1 MRVPGD
7 QGIEGPENLGHTQLG
22 HQRALVQL
30 EPAADPVVSRLGP
43 HREHVR
49 PVHQLAVAYAGHS
62 EDEAQDSGVGLLAVE
77 SRRGDAAEVLRH
89 FENRG
94 GNPLA
99 EAGAPGLVLDPDALF
114 VFSLSLH
121 PANHDSLT
129 GHGVPRP
136 FRHSPWPAG
145 VTPRRR
151 QIRYAGEPSS
161 STPSPTRARPGC
173 DTMVFSTM
181 AAADATKRIGVTG

>member
-1 MRVPGD
+1 MSD
-7 QGIEGPENLGHTQLG
+7 QCT
-22 HQRALVQL
+22 
-30 EPAADPVVSRLGP
+30 SC
-43 HREHVR
+43 
-49 PVHQLAVAYAGHS
+49 AVANAGHS
-62 EDEAQDSGVGLLAVE
+62 EDESQDSCVSSIAVE
-77 SRRGDAAEVLRH
+77 SRRGDATEVLRH
-89 FENRG
+89 LENRG

-114 VFSLSLH
+114 VFGLSLH

-129 GHGVPRP
+129 GHRVPRP
-136 FRHSPWPAG
+136 FRHSPLPPG

-161 STPSPTRARPGC
+161 STPRPTAARPGC

-181 AAADATKRIGVTG
+181 AAAEATKRIGVTG